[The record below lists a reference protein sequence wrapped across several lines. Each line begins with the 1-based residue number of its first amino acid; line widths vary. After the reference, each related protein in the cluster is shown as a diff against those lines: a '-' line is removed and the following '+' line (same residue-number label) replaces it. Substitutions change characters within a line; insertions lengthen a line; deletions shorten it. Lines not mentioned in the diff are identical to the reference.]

1 MPAGAAAGRAGEPN
15 GEPRLERGGRLPARR
30 RTGNDTY
37 DVVLSWLEKQ
47 RDPLPE
53 EELPRPIPQSGA
65 AERAR
70 AKNREKRAAE
80 GGAGGASRT
89 VSFARR
95 SSSARRFHG
104 ADNLGV

>member
-1 MPAGAAAGRAGEPN
+1 MESRASSEAGDFT
-15 GEPRLERGGRLPARR
+15 RGR